1 MTATV
6 DGLTDRW
13 KVTGVRLAD
22 SAVVP
27 REVMVVQTRMEAR
40 ASFLADLALAPIEHP
55 MGIGSYVPAD
65 PTGLTAVRGVYV
77 AGNITDLTAQV
88 GAAAAA
94 GALAGARINA
104 DLVEEET
111 DLLEQQLVG
120 AAAAISVT
128 TTDASGCRSC
138 GSLGA

>member
-1 MTATV
+1 
-6 DGLTDRW
+6 
-13 KVTGVRLAD
+13 
-22 SAVVP
+22 VP
-27 REVMVVQTRMEAR
+27 RDVVVVQTRMAAR
-40 ASFLADLALAPIEHP
+40 AGFLADLGLAPIEHP
-55 MGIGSYVPAD
+55 MGVGSYVPAD

-111 DLLEQQLVG
+111 DLLVARRDATL
-120 AAAAISVT
+120 AISVP
-128 TTDASGCRSC
+128 TTDAAQAGV
-138 GSLGA
+138 AAH